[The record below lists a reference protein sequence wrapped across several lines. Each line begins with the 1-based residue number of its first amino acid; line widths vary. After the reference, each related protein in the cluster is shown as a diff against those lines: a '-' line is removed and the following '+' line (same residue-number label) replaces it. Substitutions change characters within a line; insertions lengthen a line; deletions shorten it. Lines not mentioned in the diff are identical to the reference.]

1 MRSPGSTS
9 LKERYRKWLLAAVLL
24 LSLFTF
30 SVPALSS
37 QGKQLP
43 GETTWV
49 TGSQDRVLKGIRY
62 TAWLQNV
69 FEQQPACFLS
79 CGVLNLGHFYSQKV
93 AISLEIHAGPGLFR
107 GDKARFSVLKTIP
120 QNGKDDP
127 ALTIA

>member
-9 LKERYRKWLLAAVLL
+9 LKERCSKWLLAAVLL
-24 LSLFTF
+24 LNLFTF
-30 SVPALSS
+30 SVPAFSS
-37 QGKQLP
+37 QEKKLP
-43 GETTWV
+43 DQSTWV
-49 TGSQDRVLKGIRY
+49 IGRQCRVVNGIKY
-62 TAWLQNV
+62 GAWLQNV